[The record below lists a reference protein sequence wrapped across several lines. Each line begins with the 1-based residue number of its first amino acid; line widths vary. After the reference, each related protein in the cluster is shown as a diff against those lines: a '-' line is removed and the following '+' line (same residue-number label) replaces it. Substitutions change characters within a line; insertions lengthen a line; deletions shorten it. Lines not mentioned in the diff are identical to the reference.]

1 MSIAELIMTGTERAS
16 KSTDW
21 VADSLAKIGDN
32 VTKVLVD
39 RQQQKQAQEMLPMFQ
54 QSMQDA
60 MINANEGDSGLAFS
74 KLMPFL
80 TNPATLKNPYILP
93 ALDAGTKM
101 IELAAN
107 DYARNIQVEA
117 YRDRYSG
124 GGGGD
129 DRSIFTPRERAAA
142 ALGTS
147 NPNAPT
153 PTMTDSSDVYFVDG
167 QQDQPSENIDFVNPL
182 GEGPV
187 GPEGQMPTKN
197 QPAQA
202 PAPSMEQQ
210 SQAVKAIAQTAQTP
224 QFKKALLNSA
234 NNPPSKE
241 QELSFAEFAKQYN
254 SMPEPEQNAFR
265 QELSVVFP
273 SDKKFNEVKPQLG
286 KNFYPLTKEQ
296 RDAVGDNISG
306 LILTPVEEVKSFT
319 AGAKSDSMT
328 FGTNKDDIDKYQQ
341 QFIAAST
348 ELSQGKL
355 GKFLKQNGGAFNMT
369 YTETP
374 SEVIPTMGTP
384 SGKTTIPSKAI
395 LYQKNRD
402 PNEETTPVIELT
414 DGQLAALKIIQT
426 SPSKIRQL
434 RAGDSD
440 SSFVRI
446 APTGPTREGAKM
458 IPQAATANTSFK
470 TIEEAEASGL
480 PKGTMITINGRKA
493 RID

>member
-1 MSIAELIMTGTERAS
+1 MQGTNRAS
-16 KSTDW
+16 ESTAW
-21 VADSLAKIGDN
+21 VGDSLAKLGQN
-32 VTKVLVD
+32 VGKVLAD
-39 RQQQKQAQEMLPMFQ
+39 REQQKQAQEMLPMFQ

-107 DYARNIQVEA
+107 DYARNIQVQA

-124 GGGGD
+124 GGGSD

-182 GEGPV
+182 GEGPI
-187 GPEGQMPTKN
+187 EGQMPTQN

-202 PAPSMEQQ
+202 AAPSMEQQ
-210 SQAVKAIAQTAQTP
+210 SQAVRAIAQTAQTP

-296 RDAVGDNISG
+296 RDAVGDNITG
-306 LILTPVEEVKSFT
+306 LVLTPVEEVKSFT

-374 SEVIPTMGTP
+374 QEQVTNEDGDIV
-384 SGKTTIPSKAI
+384 KVPSKAI

-402 PNEETTPVIELT
+402 PNKETTPVIELT

-446 APTGPTREGAKM
+446 APSGPTREGAKM
-458 IPQAATANTSFK
+458 IPQAAKPVDRKSLL
-470 TIEEAEASGL
+470 EQASAIL
-480 PKGTMITINGRKA
+480 NR
-493 RID
+493 R

>member
-32 VTKVLVD
+32 VSKVLVD

-60 MINANEGDSGLAFS
+60 MTYANEGDAGLAYS

-80 TNPATLKNPYILP
+80 ADPAVVNNPYMKNVIP
-93 ALDAGTKM
+93 AFEKG
-101 IELAAN
+101 IQFAAEN
-107 DYARNIQVEA
+107 YARNIRAEA

-296 RDAVGDNISG
+296 RDAVGDNITG
-306 LILTPVEEVKSFT
+306 LVLTPVEEVKSFT

-374 SEVIPTMGTP
+374 QEQITNEDGDIV
-384 SGKTTIPSKAI
+384 KVPSKAI
-395 LYQKNRD
+395 LYQKNSD
-402 PNEETTPVIELT
+402 PNKETTPVIELT

-446 APTGPTREGAKM
+446 APSGPTREGAKM
-458 IPQAATANTSFK
+458 IPQAAKPVDRNSLL
-470 TIEEAEASGL
+470 EQASAIL
-480 PKGTMITINGRKA
+480 NR
-493 RID
+493 R

>member
-1 MSIAELIMTGTERAS
+1 
-16 KSTDW
+16 
-21 VADSLAKIGDN
+21 
-32 VTKVLVD
+32 
-39 RQQQKQAQEMLPMFQ
+39 
-54 QSMQDA
+54 
-60 MINANEGDSGLAFS
+60 
-74 KLMPFL
+74 
-80 TNPATLKNPYILP
+80 
-93 ALDAGTKM
+93 M

-124 GGGGD
+124 GGGSD

-153 PTMTDSSDVYFVDG
+153 PTMTDSSDVYFVEG
-167 QQDQPSENIDFVNPL
+167 QQDQPSDPIDFVNPL
-182 GEGPV
+182 GEGPI
-187 GPEGQMPTKN
+187 EGQMPTQN
-197 QPAQA
+197 QPAQS

-210 SQAVKAIAQTAQTP
+210 SQAVRAIAQTAQTP

-273 SDKKFNEVKPQLG
+273 SDKNFNEVKPQLG

-395 LYQKNRD
+395 LYQKNSD
-402 PNEETTPVIELT
+402 PNKKTTPVIELT

>member
-1 MSIAELIMTGTERAS
+1 MSIAELIMQGTNRAS
-16 KSTDW
+16 ESTAW
-21 VADSLAKIGDN
+21 VGDSLAKLGQN
-32 VTKVLVD
+32 VGKVLAD
-39 RQQQKQAQEMLPMFQ
+39 REQQKQAQEMLPMFQ

-107 DYARNIQVEA
+107 DYARNIQVQA

-124 GGGGD
+124 GGGSD

-182 GEGPV
+182 GEGPI
-187 GPEGQMPTKN
+187 EGQMPTQN

-202 PAPSMEQQ
+202 AAPSMEQQ
-210 SQAVKAIAQTAQTP
+210 SQAVRAIAQTAQTP

-296 RDAVGDNISG
+296 RDAVGDNITG
-306 LILTPVEEVKSFT
+306 LVLTPVEEVKSFT

-374 SEVIPTMGTP
+374 QEQVTNEDGDIV
-384 SGKTTIPSKAI
+384 KVPSKAI

-402 PNEETTPVIELT
+402 PNKETTPVIELT

-446 APTGPTREGAKM
+446 APSGPTREGAKM
-458 IPQAATANTSFK
+458 IPQAAKPVDRKSLL
-470 TIEEAEASGL
+470 EQASAIL
-480 PKGTMITINGRKA
+480 NR
-493 RID
+493 R

>member
-54 QSMQDA
+54 QSLQDA
-60 MINANEGDSGLAFS
+60 MINANEGDAGLAYS
-74 KLMPFL
+74 KLMPFI
-80 TNPATLKNPYILP
+80 TNPATANNPYTFP
-93 ALDAGTKM
+93 AIKNALTL
-101 IELAAN
+101 IESAAQQS
-107 DYARNIQVEA
+107 ARNIQVQA
-117 YRDRYSG
+117 YRDRSSG
-124 GGGGD
+124 GGGGG

-153 PTMTDSSDVYFVDG
+153 PTMTDSSDVYFVEG
-167 QQDQPSENIDFVNPL
+167 QQDQPSENINFVNPL
-182 GEGPV
+182 GEGPI
-187 GPEGQMPTKN
+187 EGQMPTQN

-202 PAPSMEQQ
+202 AAPSMEQQ
-210 SQAVKAIAQTAQTP
+210 SQAVRAIAQTAQTP

-374 SEVIPTMGTP
+374 SEVIPTMAAQG
-384 SGKTTIPSKAI
+384 GKMTIPGKAI

-402 PNEETTPVIELT
+402 PNEETTPVIEIT

>member
-1 MSIAELIMTGTERAS
+1 
-16 KSTDW
+16 
-21 VADSLAKIGDN
+21 
-32 VTKVLVD
+32 
-39 RQQQKQAQEMLPMFQ
+39 
-54 QSMQDA
+54 
-60 MINANEGDSGLAFS
+60 
-74 KLMPFL
+74 
-80 TNPATLKNPYILP
+80 
-93 ALDAGTKM
+93 
-101 IELAAN
+101 
-107 DYARNIQVEA
+107 
-117 YRDRYSG
+117 
-124 GGGGD
+124 
-129 DRSIFTPRERAAA
+129 
-142 ALGTS
+142 
-147 NPNAPT
+147 
-153 PTMTDSSDVYFVDG
+153 MTDSSDVYFVDG
-167 QQDQPSENIDFVNPL
+167 QQDQPSENIGFVNPL
-182 GEGPV
+182 GEGPI
-187 GPEGQMPTKN
+187 EGQMPTQN
-197 QPAQA
+197 QPAQS

-234 NNPPSKE
+234 NNPAPKE
-241 QELSFAEFAKQYN
+241 QQQSFAEFAKQYN

-286 KNFYPLTKEQ
+286 KNFYPLTPEQ

-374 SEVIPTMGTP
+374 QEQVTNEDGDIV
-384 SGKTTIPSKAI
+384 KVPSKAI

-446 APTGPTREGAKM
+446 APTGPIRGSTKPTAEAPAQPQKERFPDRNQPT
-458 IPQAATANTSFK
+458 PQATPQPPAGIPAVDWQKLTP
-470 TIEEAEASGL
+470 AERERIMSERIRGAI
-480 PKGTMITINGRKA
+480 GTGVGAVMRGGKA
-493 RID
+493 ILRGARSIR

>member
-1 MSIAELIMTGTERAS
+1 MTGTERAS

-54 QSMQDA
+54 QSLQDA
-60 MINANEGDSGLAFS
+60 MINANEGDAGLAYS
-74 KLMPFL
+74 KLMPFI
-80 TNPATLKNPYILP
+80 TNPATANNPYTFP
-93 ALDAGTKM
+93 AIKNALTL
-101 IELAAN
+101 IESAAQQS
-107 DYARNIQVEA
+107 ARNIQVQA
-117 YRDRYSG
+117 YRDRSSG
-124 GGGGD
+124 GGGGG

-153 PTMTDSSDVYFVDG
+153 PTMTDSSDVYFVEG
-167 QQDQPSENIDFVNPL
+167 QQDQPSENINFVNPL
-182 GEGPV
+182 GEGPI
-187 GPEGQMPTKN
+187 EGQMPTQN

-202 PAPSMEQQ
+202 AAPSMEQQ
-210 SQAVKAIAQTAQTP
+210 SQAVRAIAQTAQTP

-374 SEVIPTMGTP
+374 SEVIPTMAAQG
-384 SGKTTIPSKAI
+384 GKMTIPGKAI

-402 PNEETTPVIELT
+402 PNEETTPVIEIT

>member
-1 MSIAELIMTGTERAS
+1 MQGTQRSSE
-16 KSTDW
+16 STAW
-21 VADSLAKIGDN
+21 VGDSLAKLGQN
-32 VTKVLVD
+32 VGKVLAD
-39 RQQQKQAQEMLPMFQ
+39 REQQKQAQEMLPMFQ
-54 QSMQDA
+54 QSMQNA
-60 MINANEGDSGLAFS
+60 MTYANEGDSGLAFS

-147 NPNAPT
+147 DPNAPMPAT
-153 PTMTDSSDVYFVDG
+153 TDALDVYFVDG
-167 QQDQPSENIDFVNPL
+167 QQDQPSDTIDFVNPL

-187 GPEGQMPTKN
+187 GPEGQLPTQN

-210 SQAVKAIAQTAQTP
+210 SQAVKAIAKTAQTK
-224 QFKKALLNSA
+224 QFKQALLNSA
-234 NNPPSKE
+234 NNPPTKE

-273 SDKKFNEVKPQLG
+273 SDKAFTKAEKQIG

-296 RDAVGDNISG
+296 RDAVGDNITG

-341 QFIAAST
+341 QFIAAAT

-374 SEVIPTMGTP
+374 SEVIPTIGTP

-395 LYQKNRD
+395 LYKKNLD
-402 PNEETTPVIELT
+402 PNDEKTPVIELT

-446 APTGPTREGAKM
+446 APTGPIRGSTKPM
-458 IPQAATANTSFK
+458 PQQMQRPPIGSFF
-470 TIEEAEASGL
+470 GL
-480 PKGTMITINGRKA
+480 NK
-493 RID
+493 